1 MARESKNKK
10 KIVIT
15 HNGSFHA
22 DDVFAVAVL
31 KIFFKGQIRIVRTRD
46 EDLMKEGDILV
57 DVGMKYDGRRN
68 FDHHQATGA
77 GQRSNGIPFASF
89 GLVWKKYGPKI
100 CGNASV
106 AKEIDKNLVQSIDAE
121 DNGIE
126 ILKPVFDFSP
136 YRVANFILSFNSVWN
151 EDEDQN
157 RLFAEAVKVA
167 EKILLREIK
176 KTKSVLIAKK
186 IVLRT
191 YKNSKNK
198 EIIIFDKYYP
208 WKDFLFDF
216 KKPKFVIF
224 PSSDGR
230 WNISTVKKNRFGF
243 ESRVTFPQSWGGLK
257 GEDLEVASGVKGAS
271 FCHKKLF
278 LVVAE
283 SKESAVE
290 LAKKALKSKK

>member
-1 MARESKNKK
+1 MTRESKNK

-22 DDVFAVAVL
+22 DDAFAVAVL
-31 KIFFKGQIRIVRTRD
+31 KIFFKNQIRVVRTRD
-46 EDLMKEGDILV
+46 KDLMKKGDILV

-68 FDHHQATGA
+68 FDHHQAIGA
-77 GQRSNGIPFASF
+77 GQRPNGIPFASF

-136 YRVANFILSFNSVWN
+136 YRIANLITSFNSVWN

-157 RLFAEAVKVA
+157 RLFVEAVKVA

-176 KTKSVLIAKK
+176 KTKCALVAKK

-208 WKDFLFDF
+208 WKDFLFNF

-224 PSSDGR
+224 PSSDGK

-257 GEDLEVASGVKGAS
+257 DADLEVVSGVRGAL